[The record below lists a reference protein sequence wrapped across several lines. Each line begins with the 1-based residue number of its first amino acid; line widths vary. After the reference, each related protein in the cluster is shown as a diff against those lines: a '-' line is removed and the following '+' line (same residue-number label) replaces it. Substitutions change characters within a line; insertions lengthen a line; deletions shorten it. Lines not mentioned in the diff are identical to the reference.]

1 MSHQVGFA
9 LSSQWALQR
18 IALHSNAQSGAAL
31 VHSEGHWPGRQHPP
45 GFTVAAVG
53 LCRLVH
59 FCVVSG
65 HRDFKIRVLG
75 EGWLKPVPELAPF
88 FLQHLMLIYRILVLF
103 FKMNGLLLTDESGSL
118 FLHQRIFCYVGL
130 SAVGGSASKGRLS
143 LFLWTVQNN
152 FTWAC
157 WIYIPFFSCPILTEV
172 YGKKCDA

>member
-45 GFTVAAVG
+45 GFTKAAVG

-65 HRDFKIRVLG
+65 HRDFKSVFWGKDDWSESLSWLLFYSIWCWYTEFLFCFLKWTVCCWQMKVDLCSYTKGYFVMWVSQLSEEVLQKDDCPSFF
-75 EGWLKPVPELAPF
+75 EPCKITLLELAEYIYPF
-88 FLQHLMLIYRILVLF
+88 FLSHF
-103 FKMNGLLLTDESGSL
+103 N
-118 FLHQRIFCYVGL
+118 
-130 SAVGGSASKGRLS
+130 
-143 LFLWTVQNN
+143 
-152 FTWAC
+152 
-157 WIYIPFFSCPILTEV
+157 
-172 YGKKCDA
+172 